1 MQMPDNANYCIPTS
15 RAPSAFEMKNLKRVA
30 AAFLWLAS
38 GVLLRSQTVILD
50 SNGRRYPLPS
60 SAEECAPWEP
70 LKPNLVLSS
79 DTVVHG
85 TLRDQT
91 KAPFS
96 NSPIRLRKYISETKQ
111 VPIKTV
117 QTDAQGGFDLGI
129 VKAGDYR
136 LLLSPHRGFAQ
147 PEKLECLA
155 SECKLNVTLV
165 VNPTDLVTANCPI
178 R

>member
-1 MQMPDNANYCIPTS
+1 
-15 RAPSAFEMKNLKRVA
+15 MKNLKRVA

-38 GVLLRSQTVILD
+38 GVLLHGQTAILD
-50 SNGRRYPLPS
+50 SNGRRYPPPS

-79 DTVVHG
+79 DTAIHG
-85 TLRDQT
+85 TIRDQT

-96 NSPIRLRKYISETKQ
+96 NSPIQLRKYISETKQ

-117 QTDAQGGFDLGI
+117 QTDAQGNFDLGV
-129 VKAGDYR
+129 VKAGKYR
-136 LLLSPHRGFAQ
+136 LLLSPNRDFAQ
-147 PEKLECLA
+147 PQRLECSA
-155 SECKLNVTLV
+155 RECNLDVTLAA
-165 VNPTDLVTANCPI
+165 NGTDLVTAIPPYSVIANCPI